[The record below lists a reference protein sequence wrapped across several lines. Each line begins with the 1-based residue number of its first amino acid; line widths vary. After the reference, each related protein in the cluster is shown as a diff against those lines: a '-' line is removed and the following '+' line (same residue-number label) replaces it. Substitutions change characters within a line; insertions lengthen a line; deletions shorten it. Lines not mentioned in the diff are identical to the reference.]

1 MADCELIEKCLFFND
16 KMGDKPGMAEMY
28 KKKYC
33 KEDHSNCARH
43 MIVAVMG
50 REKVPPNL
58 FPNQVDDAKRIISA
72 GR

>member
-16 KMGDKPGMAEMY
+16 KMGNKPSTAEM

-33 KEDHSNCARH
+33 KGDHSVCARY
-43 MIVAVMG
+43 MVVEAMG

-58 FPNQVDDAKRIISA
+58 FPNQADEAKRIISA